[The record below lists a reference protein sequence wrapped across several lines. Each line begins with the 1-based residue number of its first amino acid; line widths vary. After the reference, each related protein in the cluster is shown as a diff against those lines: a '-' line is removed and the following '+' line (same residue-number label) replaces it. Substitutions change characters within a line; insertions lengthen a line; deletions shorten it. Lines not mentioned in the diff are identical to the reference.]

1 MKQIIAQHQF
11 ELSQRFY
18 FEAAHTLSRDIDA
31 EGSRRIHGHTYEA
44 EITLSGHADPLS
56 GMLLDLAYLRKE
68 IERVRALL
76 DHHFLD
82 DIPNLGPVTLENL
95 CLFIKDQLI
104 NTAPQLSAI
113 TVERR
118 ASGDKCVLRLKS

>member
-82 DIPNLGPVTLENL
+82 DIANLGPVTLENL

-104 NTAPQLSAI
+104 DSIPQLSAI

-118 ASGDKCVLRLKS
+118 ASGDRCILRLKS